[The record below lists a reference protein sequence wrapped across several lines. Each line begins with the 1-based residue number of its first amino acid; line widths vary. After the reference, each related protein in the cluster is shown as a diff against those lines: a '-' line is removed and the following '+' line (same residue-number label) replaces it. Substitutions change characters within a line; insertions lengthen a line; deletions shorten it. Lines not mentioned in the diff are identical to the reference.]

1 MVEYILGFLT
11 LFVVVMSVFLIYD
24 RYLRTEKK
32 KDSQLYVEALRDLL
46 DGRQE
51 SAFGKLRQ
59 VVAEDS
65 TNLDAYLRLGKI
77 LRDNKQ
83 PQRALQVHKDLT
95 IRGGLSPASKY
106 EILRQL
112 YYDYYALKDFDMA
125 EAALKEAATLKIG
138 GNWVYS
144 NLLKLQQETQK
155 WEEAYESAVALL
167 KLDSNKSKK
176 PLAGFKYQ
184 MGMKLF
190 RQREYHKARVLF
202 KEALGLDPTLVE
214 AYLAIGDSYA
224 NENRREDAV
233 NFWNK
238 LIETVPGEGHQAIE
252 RLQKSLFD
260 LGRFGD
266 IAEICEQI
274 LVHFPDNRAARL
286 TLAHF
291 HEKKGEI
298 DTAIN
303 IMTQLVDQFSDDAVL
318 VLELMRMH
326 LETGDINRLSESVRL
341 LLKRNENIVAARK
354 SSNPVSPVGSS

>member
-1 MVEYILGFLT
+1 MVEYVLGFLT

-32 KDSQLYVEALRDLL
+32 KDSQLYVEALQDLL
-46 DGRQE
+46 DDRQE

-65 TNLDAYLRLGKI
+65 TNIDAYLRLGKI

-95 IRGGLSPASKY
+95 IRGGLSPATKY

-112 YYDYYALKDFDMA
+112 YYDYYDLKDFDMA
-125 EAALKEAATLKIG
+125 EAALKEAASLKIG

-144 NLLKLQQETQK
+144 NLLKIQQDMQK
-155 WEEAYESAVALL
+155 WDEAYDSAVALL

-184 MGMKLF
+184 MGMKLY

-214 AYLAIGDSYA
+214 AYLAMGDSYSQ
-224 NENRREDAV
+224 EDRREDAV

-238 LIETVPGEGHQAIE
+238 LIETVPGEGHQVID
-252 RLQKSLFD
+252 RLKKGLFD

-266 IAEICEQI
+266 IADICEQI
-274 LVHFPDNRAARL
+274 LTHSPDNRAARL
-286 TLAHF
+286 TLALF
-291 HEKKGEI
+291 HEKKGELEI
-298 DTAIN
+298 SIN
-303 IMTQLVDQFSDDAVL
+303 IMTQLVDQFSTDAIL
-318 VLELMRMH
+318 ILELMRLH
-326 LETGDINRLSESVRL
+326 LETGDTKRLSESVRL
-341 LLKRNENIVAARK
+341 LLRRNESIVSAKK
-354 SSNPVSPVGSS
+354 SGNPASLIGSS